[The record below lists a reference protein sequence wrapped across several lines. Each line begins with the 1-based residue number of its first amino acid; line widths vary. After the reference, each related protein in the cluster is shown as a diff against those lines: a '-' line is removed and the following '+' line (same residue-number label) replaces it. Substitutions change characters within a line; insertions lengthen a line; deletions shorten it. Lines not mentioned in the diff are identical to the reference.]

1 MYWEIIELGNGD
13 IALRKVDSEDE
24 PLLTIRFSD
33 EAKDRLQD
41 QRIDVARAMISAG
54 VQVATD
60 IESLDE
66 DEELAMEAEDAILH

>member
-13 IALRKVDSEDE
+13 IALRKADSDEE

-41 QRIDVARAMISAG
+41 QRIHVARAMISAG

-60 IESLDE
+60 IESLDD
-66 DEELAMEAEDAILH
+66 DEELAVEAEDATLH

>member
-13 IALRKVDSEDE
+13 VALRKVDSEDE

-41 QRIDVARAMISAG
+41 QRLDVARAMISAG

-60 IESLDE
+60 IERLDE
-66 DEELAMEAEDAILH
+66 DEELALEAEDAVLH

>member
-41 QRIDVARAMISAG
+41 QRLDVARAMISAG

-66 DEELAMEAEDAILH
+66 DEELEMEAEDAILH

>member
-41 QRIDVARAMISAG
+41 QRLDVARAMISAG

>member
-41 QRIDVARAMISAG
+41 QRLDVARAMISAG
-54 VQVATD
+54 VQVVTD

>member
-13 IALRKVDSEDE
+13 IALRKVDSDDE

-66 DEELAMEAEDAILH
+66 DEELAIEAEDSTLH